1 MRRRGRPR
9 GPPSTPACEVGGSD
23 SAGRLVRPFT
33 LTGGRTR
40 PSRAD
45 FTLITTVTAVD
56 PQPAGAARPQPEHL
70 RILRLCAEPVAV
82 AEIAARLDLPVSVVV
97 IMLCDLLEAGRI
109 TAHPPH
115 PVTRTTPDLDLL
127 QKVREGLGRL

>member
-1 MRRRGRPR
+1 M
-9 GPPSTPACEVGGSD
+9 SVPAREVGGDD

-45 FTLITTVTAVD
+45 FTLITTLMAVD
-56 PQPAGAARPQPEHL
+56 PPPVRAPRPQPEQL
-70 RILRLCAEPVAV
+70 RILRRCARPIAV
-82 AEIAARLDLPVSVVV
+82 AELAAHLDLPVSVVV
-97 IMLCDLLEAGRI
+97 IMLCDLLEAGLI

-115 PVTRTTPDLDLL
+115 PVSARTPDLDLL
-127 QKVREGLGRL
+127 QKVRDGLGRL

>member
-1 MRRRGRPR
+1 MGRGD
-9 GPPSTPACEVGGSD
+9 V
-23 SAGRLVRPFT
+23 AGRLVRPFT

-56 PQPAGAARPQPEHL
+56 PQPEAATRPQPEHT
-70 RILRLCAEPVAV
+70 RILRLCAEPLAV
-82 AEIAARLDLPVSVVV
+82 AELAARLDLPMSVVV

-109 TAHPPH
+109 TVRPPH
-115 PVTRTTPDLDLL
+115 HVTRSTPDLDLL
-127 QKVREGLGRL
+127 QKVRDGLGRL

>member
-1 MRRRGRPR
+1 MTDSDASGRM
-9 GPPSTPACEVGGSD
+9 
-23 SAGRLVRPFT
+23 VRPFA

-56 PQPAGAARPQPEHL
+56 PPPEGSPRPQAEQS
-70 RILRLCAEPVAV
+70 RILRRCARPVAV
-82 AEIAARLDLPVSVVV
+82 AEVAALLDLPVSVVV

-115 PVTRTTPDLDLL
+115 PVNRTTPDLDLL
-127 QKVREGLGRL
+127 QKVRDGLGRL

>member
-1 MRRRGRPR
+1 M
-9 GPPSTPACEVGGSD
+9 
-23 SAGRLVRPFT
+23 VRPFT

-56 PQPAGAARPQPEHL
+56 PAPTWAVRPQPEQV
-70 RILRLCAEPVAV
+70 RILRRCAEPVAV
-82 AEIAARLDLPVSVVV
+82 AELAALLDLPVSVVV

-109 TAHPPH
+109 TARPPH
-115 PVTRTTPDLDLL
+115 PVSRTAPDLELL
-127 QKVREGLGRL
+127 QKVRDGLGRL

>member
-1 MRRRGRPR
+1 MWAHRP
-9 GPPSTPACEVGGSD
+9 PPASEVSGSD
-23 SAGRLVRPFT
+23 AAGRLVRPFA

-56 PQPAGAARPQPEHL
+56 PPPERASRPQPEQT
-70 RILRLCAEPVAV
+70 RILRRCRRPVAV
-82 AEIAARLDLPVSVVV
+82 AELAALLDLPVSVVV
-97 IMLCDLLEAGRI
+97 IMLCDLLEAGLI

-115 PVTRTTPDLDLL
+115 PVSRTPELDLDLL
-127 QKVREGLGRL
+127 QKVRDGLGRL

>member
-1 MRRRGRPR
+1 M
-9 GPPSTPACEVGGSD
+9 SGGD
-23 SAGRLVRPFT
+23 AAGRLVRPFT

-56 PQPAGAARPQPEHL
+56 PPPPWAARPQPEHV
-70 RILRLCAEPVAV
+70 RILKMCAEPVAV
-82 AEIAARLDLPVSVVV
+82 AEVAALLDLPVSVAV

-109 TAHPPH
+109 TARPPH
-115 PVTRTTPDLDLL
+115 PVSRTTPDLELL
-127 QKVREGLGRL
+127 EKVREGLGRL

>member
-1 MRRRGRPR
+1 M
-9 GPPSTPACEVGGSD
+9 GGGD

-45 FTLITTVTAVD
+45 FTLIATVTAVD
-56 PQPAGAARPQPEHL
+56 PQPATAARCQPEHT

-82 AEIAARLDLPVSVVV
+82 AEVAARLDLPVSVVV
-97 IMLCDLLEAGRI
+97 ILLCDLLEAGRI
-109 TAHPPH
+109 TVHPPRL
-115 PVTRTTPDLDLL
+115 VSRTTPDLDLL
-127 QKVREGLGRL
+127 QKVRDGLGRL

>member
-1 MRRRGRPR
+1 M
-9 GPPSTPACEVGGSD
+9 SGSD
-23 SAGRLVRPFT
+23 AAGRLVRPFA

-56 PQPAGAARPQPEHL
+56 PPPEQAPRPQAEQA
-70 RILRLCAEPVAV
+70 RILRRCERPLAV
-82 AEIAARLDLPVSVVV
+82 AELAALLDLPVSVVV
-97 IMLCDLLEAGRI
+97 IMLCDLLEAGLI

-115 PVTRTTPDLDLL
+115 PVSRTPELDLDLL
-127 QKVREGLGRL
+127 QKVRDGLGRL